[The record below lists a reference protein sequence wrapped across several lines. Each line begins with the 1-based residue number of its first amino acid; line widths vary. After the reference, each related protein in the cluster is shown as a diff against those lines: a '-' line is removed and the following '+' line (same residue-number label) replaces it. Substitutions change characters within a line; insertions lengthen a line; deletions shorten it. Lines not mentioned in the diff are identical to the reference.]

1 MKTTKFLFGTLLAMS
16 ILVSCSKS
24 DTDTNGLDND
34 CDGTCETVAY
44 NTIQEF
50 FENNGVE
57 TQDFTIT
64 AEDGGTVIG
73 ENGTEIIIPENAFTD
88 SNGDPVTG
96 DVDIMLKEIFSPS
109 EMILSNRPTN
119 AIDDSGSNTF
129 LLSEGETEIVVAQNG
144 EDLNIAPGKL
154 LEIRV
159 PATADFDSS
168 MRPFIGNVDADD
180 NIVWQQN
187 RQVEMRFDDLAAPAR
202 YIYDSF
208 DTGWTNCDKFY
219 SYPGDK
225 TTNYVDL
232 TSSPDID
239 ETVVFVVFKE
249 NGLPAVVGF
258 TQSYDDGLQS
268 YENSLPVGLTLTYV
282 GITIKDN
289 QQYLATKEVTIVED
303 EVIVLDFEAVSTA
316 QITDAL
322 ALLN

>member
-1 MKTTKFLFGTLLAMS
+1 
-16 ILVSCSKS
+16 
-24 DTDTNGLDND
+24 
-34 CDGTCETVAY
+34 
-44 NTIQEF
+44 
-50 FENNGVE
+50 VE
-57 TQDFTIT
+57 TQDFTIA
-64 AEDGGTVIG
+64 AEDGGTVTG
-73 ENGTEIIIPENAFTD
+73 ENGTEIIIPINAFTD
-88 SNGDPVTG
+88 SNGDIVTG

-144 EDLNIAPGKL
+144 EELNIAPGKL

-187 RQVEMRFDDLAAPAR
+187 RQVEMRFDDQAAPAK